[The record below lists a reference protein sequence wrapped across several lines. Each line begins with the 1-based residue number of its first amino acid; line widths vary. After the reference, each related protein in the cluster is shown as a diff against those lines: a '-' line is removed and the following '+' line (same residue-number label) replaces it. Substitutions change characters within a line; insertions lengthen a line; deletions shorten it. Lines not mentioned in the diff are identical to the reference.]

1 MAIKPE
7 IARLIV
13 APSDTDADMLY
24 ATRIFIGDPFIF
36 LQQNGKRTLVL
47 SDLEIDR
54 AKKNAKADEFVMFN
68 QLEREVQGKAKK
80 APPYEKVLA
89 HFLTKRGV
97 KRALVPANFP
107 LGFANEIK
115 RNGIALETSNGLF
128 WPAREKKTAE
138 EIRLLERALRMTETG
153 MKRGMEILKASKPGT
168 GKKLK
173 WSGKTLTSEILRA
186 EIDSAILRAG
196 GVPTNTI
203 VAGGDQACDPHERGF
218 GPLRADSLII
228 LDIFPRDGKTG
239 YWGDMTRTVV
249 RGRASEQQRKLWETV
264 KAGQTLALKRIK
276 AGVDGMSIHQAITEL
291 FERRGFPTE
300 VRNGRRVGFFH
311 GTGHGLGLE
320 IHEYPRLQ
328 KVVLKAGQCLTVEP
342 GLYYPGIGGARIED
356 VVIVEKTWLS
366 NSLEVSET
374 AGNLALYTT
383 HRFRSVPARMRGI
396 SQSVQIASTPWEA
409 PSLRSG

>member
-1 MAIKPE
+1 MATKPE
-7 IARLIV
+7 LARLIV

-54 AKKNAKADEFVMFN
+54 AKKNAKADEFVMFS

-97 KRALVPANFP
+97 RRAKVPANFP

-115 RNGIALETSNGLF
+115 QKGIALETSDGLF

-138 EIRLLERALRMTETG
+138 EIRLLERALRITETG
-153 MKRGMEILKASKPGT
+153 MKRGMEILKASKLGA

-203 VAGGDQACDPHERGF
+203 VAGADQACDPHERGF
-218 GPLRADSLII
+218 GPLEANSLII
-228 LDIFPRDGKTG
+228 LDIFPRDAKTG

-249 RGRASEQQRKLWETV
+249 RGRASEQQRKLWEAV
-264 KAGQTLALKRIK
+264 KAGQALALKRIK
-276 AGVDGMSIHQAITEL
+276 AGVDGMSVHKAITEL
-291 FERRGFPTE
+291 FDRRGFPTE

-328 KVVLKAGQCLTVEP
+328 KVTLKAGQCLTVEP

-356 VVIVEKTWLS
+356 VVIVEKDGCRILS
-366 NSLEVSET
+366 KFPKQLE
-374 AGNLALYTT
+374 
-383 HRFRSVPARMRGI
+383 I
-396 SQSVQIASTPWEA
+396 
-409 PSLRSG
+409 

>member
-7 IARLIV
+7 LARLIV

-36 LQQNGKRTLVL
+36 LQQKGKRILVL

-153 MKRGMEILKASKPGT
+153 MKRGMEILKASKPGA

-173 WSGKTLTSEILRA
+173 WSGKTLTSETLRA

-249 RGRASEQQRKLWETV
+249 RGRASEQQRKLWEAV

-356 VVIVEKTWLS
+356 VVIVEKTGCRILS
-366 NSLEVSET
+366 RFPKQLE
-374 AGNLALYTT
+374 
-383 HRFRSVPARMRGI
+383 I
-396 SQSVQIASTPWEA
+396 
-409 PSLRSG
+409 

>member
-1 MAIKPE
+1 MATKPE
-7 IARLIV
+7 LARLIV
-13 APSDTDADMLY
+13 APSETDADMLY

-54 AKKNAKADEFVMFN
+54 AKKNAKADEFVMFS

-80 APPYEKVLA
+80 APPYEKVVA

-97 KRALVPANFP
+97 KRAKVPANFP
-107 LGFANEIK
+107 LGFANEI
-115 RNGIALETSNGLF
+115 RRRGIALETSNGLF

-138 EIRLLERALRMTETG
+138 EIRLLERALRITETG
-153 MKRGMEILKASKPGT
+153 MKRGMEILKASTVGA

-218 GPLRADSLII
+218 GPIQANSLII
-228 LDIFPRDGKTG
+228 FDIFPRDAKTG

-249 RGRASEQQRKLWETV
+249 RGRASEEQRKLWETV

-276 AGVDGMSIHQAITEL
+276 AGVNGMSVHQAITEL

-328 KVVLKAGQCLTVEP
+328 RVVLKAGQCLTVEP

-356 VVIVEKTWLS
+356 VVIVEKDGCRILS
-366 NSLEVSET
+366 KFPKQLE
-374 AGNLALYTT
+374 
-383 HRFRSVPARMRGI
+383 I
-396 SQSVQIASTPWEA
+396 
-409 PSLRSG
+409 

>member
-1 MAIKPE
+1 MATKPE
-7 IARLIV
+7 LARLIV

-54 AKKNAKADEFVMFN
+54 AKKNAKADEFVMFS

-89 HFLTKRGV
+89 HFLRKRGV
-97 KRALVPANFP
+97 KRAKVPANFP

-115 RNGIALETSNGLF
+115 RKGIALETSNGLF

-138 EIRLLERALRMTETG
+138 EIRLLERALRITETG
-153 MKRGMEILKASKPGT
+153 MKRGMEILKASKPGA

-203 VAGGDQACDPHERGF
+203 AAGGDQACDPHERGF
-218 GPLRADSLII
+218 GPLQANSLII
-228 LDIFPRDGKTG
+228 LDIFPRDAKTG

-249 RGRASEQQRKLWETV
+249 RGRASEQQRKLWEAV
-264 KAGQTLALKRIK
+264 KAGQALALKRIK
-276 AGVDGMSIHQAITEL
+276 AGVDGMSIHKAITEL
-291 FERRGFPTE
+291 FDRRGFPTE

-328 KVVLKAGQCLTVEP
+328 KVTLKAGQCLTVEP

-356 VVIVEKTWLS
+356 VVVVEKAGCRILS
-366 NSLEVSET
+366 KFPKRLE
-374 AGNLALYTT
+374 
-383 HRFRSVPARMRGI
+383 I
-396 SQSVQIASTPWEA
+396 
-409 PSLRSG
+409 

>member
-1 MAIKPE
+1 MATKTRNP
-7 IARLIV
+7 ARLIV

-24 ATRIFIGDPFIF
+24 ATGIFIGDPFIF

-54 AKKNAKADEFVMFN
+54 AKKNANAEEFVMLS
-68 QLEREVQGKAKK
+68 QLEREVQGKSKQ
-80 APPYEKVLA
+80 APSYENVLA

-107 LGFANEIK
+107 LGYANEIK
-115 RNGIALETSNGLF
+115 RRGIALETSNGLF

-138 EIRLLERALRMTETG
+138 EIKLLKRALRITEIG
-153 MKRGMEILKASKPGT
+153 MKRAMEVLKASTAAAGR
-168 GKKLK
+168 KLK

-196 GVPTNTI
+196 GIPTNTI

-218 GPLRADSLII
+218 GPLKANSLII
-228 LDIFPRDGKTG
+228 FDIFPRDAKTG

-249 RGRASEQQRKLWETV
+249 RGRASEEQRNLWGAV

-276 AGVDGMSIHQAITEL
+276 AGVDGMSIHKEITEL
-291 FERRGFPTE
+291 FNRRGFATE

-328 KVVLKAGQCLTVEP
+328 KVTLKAGQCLTVEP
-342 GLYYPGIGGARIED
+342 GLYYPGIGGVRIED
-356 VVIVEKTWLS
+356 VVIVTKTGHKMLS
-366 NSLEVSET
+366 RFPKVLE
-374 AGNLALYTT
+374 
-383 HRFRSVPARMRGI
+383 I
-396 SQSVQIASTPWEA
+396 
-409 PSLRSG
+409 

>member
-1 MAIKPE
+1 MTNAAKRITSSMATKTHP
-7 IARLIV
+7 ARLIV
-13 APSDTDADMLY
+13 APSDSDADMLY
-24 ATRIFIGDPFIF
+24 ATGIFIGDPFIF
-36 LQQNGKRTLVL
+36 LQQDGKRTLVL

-54 AKKNAKADEFVMFN
+54 AKKNAKADEFVMLSA
-68 QLEREVQGKAKK
+68 LEREVQGKMEQ

-107 LGFANEIK
+107 LAYANEIK
-115 RNGIALETSNGLF
+115 RRGITLETSNGLF

-138 EIRLLERALRMTETG
+138 EIKLLERALRITETG
-153 MKRGMEILKASKPGT
+153 LKRGIEILKASRPGT

-173 WSGKTLTSEILRA
+173 WAGKILTSEILRA

-218 GPLRADSLII
+218 GPLKADSLII
-228 LDIFPRDGKTG
+228 LDVFPRDAKTG

-249 RGRASEQQRKLWETV
+249 RGRANEKQREVWEAV
-264 KAGQTLALKRIK
+264 KTGQTLALKQIK
-276 AGVDGMSIHQAITEL
+276 AGVDGMSIHKAITEL
-291 FERRGFPTE
+291 FNRRGFRTE

-328 KVVLKAGQCLTVEP
+328 KVTLKAGQCLTVEP

-356 VVIVEKTWLS
+356 VVIVTTSGCKILS
-366 NSLEVSET
+366 RFPKVLE
-374 AGNLALYTT
+374 
-383 HRFRSVPARMRGI
+383 I
-396 SQSVQIASTPWEA
+396 
-409 PSLRSG
+409 